1 MAEQDSLLTAAQADS
16 RRAREL
22 YKYYIPQSSAFCTTQ
37 DTLPNTV
44 LTSHAQLYFVAE
56 STKTLDLSDASVYDD
71 PSDAIWAGCINVPK
85 AGRLCEHTI
94 QEVPRPNGDPAI
106 FEVLDLTKDD
116 RFDTL
121 PFVVEAPFFKYY
133 CGVPLRTKKG
143 VAIGSL
149 FALDT
154 RVREPLSRS
163 NQMFLATMA
172 ENVMAHYENIKEKED
187 RKRSLNMNMCL
198 AAFVDPENQI
208 RRHKRNSSFQ
218 SRDKPRSKKS
228 IPSVKTVERITTN
241 GDQVAASADNATP
254 LTPASQI
261 ETDHS
266 EETGTSTSSSQRVD
280 EDDHIETFQ
289 RAADLLQDSLSL
301 QTGGV
306 VFMDTSTSY
315 RSRRRNTRQS
325 EASHDTS
332 DDSETGLAKQIGRR
346 DSRDAATLRSSS
358 SWGPSRMANPPEMAP
373 SASKPTEILAYSPRD
388 SKRDTAEGLGFKP
401 LANDDMERLIKRYP
415 RGKLFNLDPENI
427 ITSSSDGDE
436 FAAPYEVPKAKNLT
450 STKAEGAL
458 LGEHF
463 PGALQVIFLPLWDAS
478 ASRFSAFFAY
488 TASEFRTFSNN
499 PDFLHCIAF
508 CNCVMTEIT
517 RLATTAADQQK
528 SDFIGSV
535 SHELRSPLHG
545 ILASCEFLN
554 DTETSTFQK
563 SLIDTADSCARTLLD
578 TINMV
583 LDYSKINA
591 FERNANK
598 ARKKKGQLNTGAMQT
613 AGQPQLNIYGDV
625 DLAAIT
631 EEVVE
636 GVATGQVFKDSLT
649 GVDAIDLTTDV
660 SKQTIP
666 GKKDVEIIL
675 DIAPRAGPRDW
686 TFITQPGAFR
696 RIIMNIFGNS
706 LKYTRQGF
714 IRVRLEAQSAP
725 RHKDDPADAPLA
737 TTVRL
742 TITDTGQG
750 MSPQFMRTK
759 LYTPFAQENSIA
771 PGTGLGLS
779 LVKSMVTMLNGEIN
793 IQSAVGVGTEVIV
806 KFPMTL
812 SAHAAAGGSSAG
824 TSGSTPTSAGSIE
837 RIKDESLQIV
847 QQRTRGRKAMLF
859 PTRPSL
865 TDQRSQKSWSEST
878 KMMRDAINRYLSG
891 WFGFET
897 SQPLSPKNVPDIIVT
912 DEADLQDLLKLLPS
926 ALSGDDGPM
935 IIVLCTATSRRA
947 NPYMNSKSDR
957 LEAVSHPFG
966 PYKLA
971 KTIRV
976 CLDKLER
983 SSIIEA
989 TSEKIVDPTTVFKD
1003 SATDEV
1009 ATAVQ
1014 QMTISHPD
1022 PDIPDVTVIQAGD
1035 VVANGDSIHAQLLG
1049 ENEATTMS
1057 GGSQEGP
1064 EYPFPVED
1072 DGTISPSNIQTP
1084 ETERPLLSTRRTIS
1098 PTATEIAKTALKLPE
1113 EAAPISAKGALTTLN
1128 PPNHIIPPSLPAPRP
1143 TAKPQMPRMLLVDDN
1158 SVNLR
1163 LLQTFMKKRKYTDV
1177 FSAEDGQQAVSAYRN
1192 LLDPSTPGLSGKPG
1206 VGGKPPDIIFM
1217 DISMPVMNGF
1227 EATRRIRE
1235 IEAEYRGRFSD
1246 PMTTPPSSL
1255 IIALTGLA
1263 SGRDQS
1269 EAFTSGFDL
1278 YLVKPISFREV
1289 GRLLD
1294 NWENS
1299 VSGRGMGGGG
1309 GGGGGRVPSG
1319 AAVATPLVEASV

>member
-1 MAEQDSLLTAAQADS
+1 MASSSTLLSAAQADS

-22 YKYYIPQSSAFCTTQ
+22 YKYFVPQNSAYCTTKHTIP
-37 DTLPNTV
+37 DTI
-44 LTSHAQLYFVAE
+44 LTSHAQLVAWRLNCQRAMVSLIDRETQYFVAE
-56 STKTLDLSDASVYDD
+56 STKTLDLSDASQYDD
-71 PSDAIWAGCINVPK
+71 PSDAIWAGCVEVPK

-94 QEVPRPNGDPAI
+94 QEVPRANGDPAI

-116 RFDTL
+116 RFNTL
-121 PFVVEAPFFKYY
+121 PFVAEAPFFKYY

-149 FALDT
+149 FAMDNK
-154 RVREPLSRS
+154 VREPASRS

-172 ENVMAHYENIKEKED
+172 ENVMAHYENMKEKED
-187 RKRSLNMNMCL
+187 RKRSLHMNMCL
-198 AAFVDPENQI
+198 AAFVDPENQV
-208 RRHKRNSSFQ
+208 RKHRKSTSKSSVQSNS
-218 SRDKPRSKKS
+218 KARSQKKV
-228 IPSVKTVERITTN
+228 PGKTTERIATIK
-241 GDQVAASADNATP
+241 DQARVSADNSVPSSPKSHAGSDQSEGNT
-254 LTPASQI
+254 TDASNK
-261 ETDHS
+261 
-266 EETGTSTSSSQRVD
+266 RVE

-289 RAADLLQDSLSL
+289 RAADLLHDSLSL
-301 QTGGV
+301 QAGGV

-315 RSRRRNTRQS
+315 RSKRRIAG
-325 EASHDTS
+325 ASANTS
-332 DDSETGLAKQIGRR
+332 DEDDADFGIRRR
-346 DSRDAATLRSSS
+346 DSTGAATFKSSN
-358 SWGPSRMANPPEMAP
+358 SWGPSRMGEPPEMIS
-373 SASKPTEILAYSPRD
+373 SARKASDVLAYSPRQAKHD
-388 SKRDTAEGLGFKP
+388 LADDYDFTP
-401 LANDDMERLIKRYP
+401 LANEDMERLIKRHP

-436 FAAPYEVPKAKNLT
+436 LGTPYEVPKAKTLT
-450 STKAEGAL
+450 PSKAEGAL
-458 LGEHF
+458 LSHHF
-463 PGALQVIFLPLWDAS
+463 PGALQVIFLPLWDGS

-488 TASEFRTFSNN
+488 TTSEFRTFSNN
-499 PDFLHCIAF
+499 PDFLYCIAF
-508 CNCVMTEIT
+508 CNCVMTEIA
-517 RLATTAADQQK
+517 RLATSAADQQK

-545 ILASCEFLN
+545 ILASCEFLG
-554 DTETSTFQK
+554 DTDMSSFQK

-598 ARKKKGQLNTGAMQT
+598 ARKKKGQLNTGSMES
-613 AGQPQLNIYGDV
+613 AGQPQLNIFGDV

-649 GVDAIDLTTDV
+649 GFDAVDLTTDV
-660 SKQTIP
+660 SKQSVP

-675 DIAPRAGPRDW
+675 DISPRASRKDW
-686 TFITQPGAFR
+686 TFVTQPGAFR

-714 IRVRLEAQSAP
+714 IRVRLDAQSMP
-725 RHKDDPADAPLA
+725 RHKDDPTDAPLA

-779 LVKSMVTMLNGEIN
+779 LVKSMVAMLNGEIN
-793 IQSAVGVGTEVIV
+793 IDSTVGVGTEVTV

-812 SAHAAAGGSSAG
+812 SAHAAGGGSSSGA
-824 TSGSTPTSAGSIE
+824 SGSTPSSAGSIE
-837 RIKDESLQIV
+837 RIKDESVMVV
-847 QQRTRGRKAMLF
+847 QQKTRGRKAMLF
-859 PTRPSL
+859 PDRAPPSNSTDPTRML
-865 TDQRSQKSWSEST
+865 
-878 KMMRDAINRYLSG
+878 RDAINRYLTG
-891 WFGFET
+891 WFGLEMIY
-897 SQPLSPKNVPDIIVT
+897 SLSDTNMPDIIVT
-912 DEADLQDLLKLLPS
+912 DEGDLPDLLNLLPK
-926 ALSGDDGPM
+926 ALTCEAGPM

-947 NPYMNSKSDR
+947 NAYINTKSDR
-957 LEAVSHPFG
+957 IEAVSHPFG

-971 KTIRV
+971 KTVRV

-983 SSIIEA
+983 NPIVESL
-989 TSEKIVDPTTVFKD
+989 SENAADAAEPKLLETE
-1003 SATDEV
+1003 EV
-1009 ATAVQ
+1009 ANAVQ
-1014 QMTISHPD
+1014 QMTITNPD
-1022 PDIPDVTVIQAGD
+1022 PEIPDVSVIQVGD
-1035 VVANGDSIHAQLLG
+1035 LVAQSDSIHAALL
-1049 ENEATTMS
+1049 NESDPTTLS

-1072 DGTISPSNIQTP
+1072 DGTISPSNIMASEP
-1084 ETERPLLSTRRTIS
+1084 ERPLLSTRRTIS
-1098 PTATEIAKTALKLPE
+1098 PTTTEIANTALKLPE

-1128 PPNHIIPPSLPAPRP
+1128 PPDHQIPPALPAKRVS
-1143 TAKPQMPRMLLVDDN
+1143 AKPPMPRMLLVDDN

-1217 DISMPVMNGF
+1217 DISMPVMDGF

-1235 IEAEYRGRFSD
+1235 IEAEYRSRFDD
-1246 PMTTPPSSL
+1246 PMTTPGSAL

-1299 VSGRGMGGGG
+1299 QTA
-1309 GGGGGRVPSG
+1309 G
-1319 AAVATPLVEASV
+1319 AAGGPHGPAVAAPPVER

>member
-1 MAEQDSLLTAAQADS
+1 MAKEQTLLTEAQSDS

-37 DTLPNTV
+37 NTLPDTV
-44 LTSHAQLYFVAE
+44 LTSHAQLVAWRLNCQRAMISVIDRETQYFVAE

-94 QEVPRPNGDPAI
+94 LELPRPNGDPAI

-149 FALDT
+149 FALDNK
-154 RVREPLSRS
+154 VREPLSRS

-172 ENVMAHYENIKEKED
+172 ENVMAHYENVKEKED

-208 RRHKRNSSFQ
+208 RRHKRHQSAQ
-218 SRDKPRSKKS
+218 SRDKPRSEKS
-228 IPSVKTVERITTN
+228 TSSVKTVERIATN
-241 GDQVAASADNATP
+241 GDRVAASADNSTP
-254 LTPASQI
+254 LTPASQ
-261 ETDHS
+261 TGSDHS
-266 EETGTSTSSSQRVD
+266 EATSASTSLSKRVD

-306 VFMDTSTSY
+306 VFMDTPTSY

-325 EASHDTS
+325 EESPNSS
-332 DDSETGLAKQIGRR
+332 DDSEAAKQVGRR
-346 DSRDAATLRSSS
+346 DSIGSATLKSSS
-358 SWGPSRMANPPEMAP
+358 SWGPSRMANPP
-373 SASKPTEILAYSPRD
+373 SGSKPTEILAYSPRHL
-388 SKRDTAEGLGFKP
+388 KGDTANDLYFKP
-401 LANDDMERLIKRYP
+401 LANDDMERLIKRHP

-436 FAAPYEVPKAKNLT
+436 FAAPYEVPKSKKLT

-458 LGEHF
+458 LAKHF

-488 TASEFRTFSNN
+488 TTSEFRTFSNN

-554 DTETSTFQK
+554 DTDTSSFQK

-591 FERNANK
+591 FERNAKK
-598 ARKKKGQLNTGAMQT
+598 ARKKRGQLNTGAMQT

-649 GVDAIDLTTDV
+649 GVDAIDLTTGV
-660 SKQTIP
+660 SKQAIP

-675 DIAPRAGPRDW
+675 DIAPRASPRDW

-706 LKYTRQGF
+706 LKYTRQGY
-714 IRVRLEAQSAP
+714 IRVRLEAQSAL
-725 RHKDDPADAPLA
+725 RHKDDPVDAPLA

-779 LVKSMVTMLNGEIN
+779 LVKSMVAMLNGEIN
-793 IQSAVGVGTEVIV
+793 IQSVVGVGTEVTV

-812 SAHAAAGGSSAG
+812 SAHAAAAGSSSG
-824 TSGSTPTSAGSIE
+824 TSGSTPTSVGSIE

-847 QQRTRGRKAMLF
+847 QQKTRGRKAMLF
-859 PTRPSL
+859 PGNPSFA
-865 TDQRSQKSWSEST
+865 DARSQKSWSDST
-878 KMMRDAINRYLSG
+878 KMMRDALNRYLTG
-891 WFGFET
+891 WFGFEA
-897 SQPLSPKNVPDIIVT
+897 SQPLSPNNIPDIIVT
-912 DEADLQDLLKLLPS
+912 DEADLHDLLKILPT
-926 ALSGDDGPM
+926 ALSRDDGPM
-935 IIVLCTATSRRA
+935 IIVLCTATSRRS
-947 NPYMNSKSDR
+947 NPYTISKFHR

-983 SSIIEA
+983 SSIMEA
-989 TSEKIVDPTTVFKD
+989 ASETAIDPTNDSKD
-1003 SATDEV
+1003 FATDEV

-1014 QMTISHPD
+1014 QMTITNPD
-1022 PDIPDVTVIQAGD
+1022 PNIPDVTVIKAGD

-1049 ENEATTMS
+1049 ESEATNMS

-1064 EYPFPVED
+1064 EYPFPIED
-1072 DGTISPSNIQTP
+1072 C
-1084 ETERPLLSTRRTIS
+1084 
-1098 PTATEIAKTALKLPE
+1098 PTAAEIAKTAFKLPE
-1113 EAAPISAKGALTTLN
+1113 EAAPISAKGIRTTLN
-1128 PPNHIIPPSLPAPRP
+1128 PPDHTTPPALPTLV
-1143 TAKPQMPRMLLVDDN
+1143 TAVKPSMPRMLLVDDN
-1158 SVNLR
+1158 PVNLR
-1163 LLQTFMKKRKYTDV
+1163 LLQTFMKKRKYADV

-1192 LLDPSTPGLSGKPG
+1192 LLDPPTPGLSGKPG

-1217 DISMPVMNGF
+1217 DISMPIMNGF

-1235 IEAEYRGRFSD
+1235 IEAEYRGRFED
-1246 PMTTPPSSL
+1246 PMTTPSSSL

-1294 NWENS
+1294 NWETS
-1299 VSGRGMGGGG
+1299 VSGRGSGGA
-1309 GGGGGRVPSG
+1309 GGRVPVPSG
-1319 AAVATPLVEASV
+1319 ATVAASPDEMGATSGP